1 MSFTV
6 LYFLCLLKVIKIH
19 KHIPEY
25 MEVFFYYLPL
35 KMVKVQK
42 MNVDLNHFNNNNTYD
57 ILKSFEGYNSRMVLF
72 IKVRIKNDKYFVI
85 IRNQCRS
92 KVTLRYIKHKYWNFF
107 PISTG
112 HTILVVNKKR

>member
-1 MSFTV
+1 MHV
-6 LYFLCLLKVIKIH
+6 PKNLREIINK
-19 KHIPEY
+19 E
-25 MEVFFYYLPL
+25 
-35 KMVKVQK
+35 
-42 MNVDLNHFNNNNTYD
+42 MND

-72 IKVRIKNDKYFVI
+72 IKVRIKTDKYFVI